1 MSPQDCTGCDLC
13 THACPDKCL
22 TGKPLAA
29 MQQQEVSTLRQQ
41 LRMDA
46 EAAWYAAALALALP
60 ARPLPARLLAR
71 PAPSPTSHS
80 PSHPS
85 NMQGPN
91 WDFYRSL
98 PAR

>member
-22 TGKPLAA
+22 TGKPLSS
-29 MQQQEVSTLRQQ
+29 MLQQEVRWGSRGGTRLGLR
-41 LRMDA
+41 A
-46 EAAWYAAALALALP
+46 GVGC
-60 ARPLPARLLAR
+60 LLAVCTR
-71 PAPSPTSHS
+71 RFLILIWTCSILPPFVL
-80 PSHPS
+80 
-85 NMQGPN
+85 QGPN